1 MSRLLTLLP
10 AAALTAAAL
19 TSAPAPAHAVVT
31 IDCSAGPVTITG
43 STEAYVLT
51 GACSTVTVAASN
63 VTVALAGAARM
74 DISGANVARGLDRAD
89 RQRARD
95 RRRREGVAP
104 PPGPRRSARATWS

>member
-19 TSAPAPAHAVVT
+19 TCAPSPAQAAVI
-31 IDCSAGPVTITG
+31 IDCSAGPVTITS

-63 VTVALAGAARM
+63 VTDRPGR
-74 DISGANVARGLDRAD
+74 RRAD
-89 RQRARD
+89 GHLRRERRRDLHRARSTAC
-95 RRRREGVAP
+95 G
-104 PPGPRRSARATWS
+104 